1 MADDDFRGLVHELG
15 RRSVRFTVIGV
26 AGANYFASTGGAV
39 FTTQDRDLFLP
50 PDPDN
55 LMRAWDACEAAG
67 LKLWAGGEP
76 LDTPRDR
83 VIADAVV
90 ARRALTRATLGELAV
105 DLTLVMGGFE
115 FEQVWT
121 ERRTFVVEGVEIPVA
136 RLAHIVES
144 KAAAGREKD
153 RLFLATHAEALR
165 QLLDPPKHR

>member
-1 MADDDFRGLVHELG
+1 MDDFAALARVLVA
-15 RRSVRFTVIGV
+15 RDVRFVVIGV
-26 AGANYFASTGGAV
+26 WGANFFASAAGAV

-55 LMRAWDACEAAG
+55 LMRAWDACEVAG
-67 LKLWAGGEP
+67 LRLWAGEEP
-76 LDTPRDR
+76 LDVPHDR

-90 ARRALTRATLGELAV
+90 ASRALTRATKDDLQV
-105 DLTLVMGGFE
+105 DLTLVMAGFD
-115 FEQVWT
+115 FERVWT
-121 ERRTFVVEGVEIPVA
+121 ERRLFAVEGVDIPVA

-165 QLLDPPKHR
+165 QLLDPPR